1 MDFKCPKGTK
11 YQNINKIKIVLFISV
26 KKAYFTVLINSLID
40 TVFVHIFMCIPF
52 HDFGNTCTL
61 KFMCIYI
68 CDNMKISIADKYR
81 LLHGIFHIIPFI
93 SPRS

>member
-1 MDFKCPKGTK
+1 MV
-11 YQNINKIKIVLFISV
+11 N
-26 KKAYFTVLINSLID
+26 FTVLINSLID
-40 TVFVHIFMCIPF
+40 TVFVHIFMCTPF

-81 LLHGIFHIIPFI
+81 LLHGILLKMTKHFGTNQLFPLLKNMINI
-93 SPRS
+93 S